1 MNVEEALLAR
11 KKELEL
17 AQPKVEGEVIEEA
30 TPKEEVASNVEEV
43 ASEVPNE
50 KASEDGDDK
59 EVSDSQEAYTPNYAY
74 SVKGESREFEDWI
87 KPLVNKDNED
97 KFRDYFTKIG
107 GFESYKQ
114 KVGEYEETIKK
125 YEEDFTTYATDAQN
139 LAKVVID
146 FNQGIKSESIE
157 DKFKTL
163 KGIGLDE
170 DQILKIAQY
179 AITLKE
185 LPPEQK
191 RLIDERN
198 QFLEQKATYE
208 NKYLESENRY
218 KELLVSQHRASISN
232 AVQNYKDIASLYD
245 TQKGNGKFIQDV
257 ERFGLWNA
265 QNGNDMTYDQAV
277 GEFIRLNGLQ
287 PQVVSQQAQP
297 ATNQAQIRK
306 TVAPLPNLSGSGT
319 SPIKKSISSLD
330 DLKALADKHI

>member
-17 AQPKVEGEVIEEA
+17 SQPKAEEVTIEET
-30 TPKEEVASNVEEV
+30 TPKEEVADNVEEV
-43 ASEVPNE
+43 VSEVAE
-50 KASEDGDDK
+50 SAIGDE
-59 EVSDSQEAYTPNYAY
+59 EVNQKQEAYEPNYTY
-74 SVKGESREFEDWI
+74 SVKGESREFDDWV
-87 KPLVNKDNED
+87 KPLINKENED
-97 KFRDYFTKIG
+97 KFRDYFTKVG

-125 YEEDFTTYATDAQN
+125 YEEDFTAYATDAQN

-185 LPPEQK
+185 LPPDQR

-198 QFLEQKATYE
+198 QFLEQKSAYE
-208 NKYLESENRY
+208 SKYLESENRY

-245 TQKGNGKFIQDV
+245 TQKGNGKFVQDV

-277 GEFIRLNGLQ
+277 SEFIRFNGLQ
-287 PQVVSQQAQP
+287 SQTSQQQAP
-297 ATNQAQIRK
+297 TNINQVPVK
-306 TVAPLPNLSGSGT
+306 KVVAPLPNLSGSGT